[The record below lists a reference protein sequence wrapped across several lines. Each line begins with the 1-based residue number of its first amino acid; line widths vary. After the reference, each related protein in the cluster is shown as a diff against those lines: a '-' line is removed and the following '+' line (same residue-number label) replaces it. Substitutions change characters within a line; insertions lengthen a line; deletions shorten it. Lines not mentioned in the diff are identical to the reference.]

1 MTRRI
6 RILVVD
12 DEAQVRQDMR
22 DRLGE
27 HPDMQVVGEAPGGAA
42 AVERAADLQPDV
54 IVLDMSGAM
63 LDDAGGDGV
72 AAAIRAARPEPPDP
86 GLASLTAREREVLL
100 GLARGLSNQDIAEE
114 LTITERT
121 ARTHVSNIL
130 AKLKLSSRTQA
141 ALLAIQHDL
150 AEP

>member
-54 IVLDMSGAM
+54 IVMDMSGAM
-63 LDDAGGDGV
+63 LEDAGGDGV
-72 AAAIRAARPEPPDP
+72 AAAIRAARPEPPP
-86 GLASLTAREREVLL
+86 ELASLTAREREVIL

>member
-54 IVLDMSGAM
+54 IVMDMSGAM
-63 LDDAGGDGV
+63 LEDAGGDGV
-72 AAAIRAARPEPPDP
+72 AAAIRAARPEPPNP
-86 GLASLTAREREVLL
+86 ELASLTAREREVIL